1 MKNIDINSNIV
12 EAILIASDE
21 VLTQTKLNNC
31 LDKGHEIDLEE
42 SVEFL
47 NNFYEK
53 NERSFFIMQVANGY
67 LLATHKDYE
76 QFIRKFIN
84 RSGRIRL
91 SYAALETLA
100 IISYRQPITNPDIEK
115 IRGVN
120 SSGVI
125 STLMERNLVTVKGR
139 SDSPGRPLLYVTTD
153 DFLKYFGLNSSADL
167 PRLKELDEIIHG
179 KENKSQKRDETEINS
194 TSDSESQSEN

>member
-1 MKNIDINSNIV
+1 MKTIDINAKIV
-12 EAILIASDE
+12 EAILVASDE
-21 VLTQTKLNNC
+21 AITQGKLDKC
-31 LDKGHEIDLEE
+31 LDEGHQIDLDNTIKY
-42 SVEFL
+42 L

-53 NERSFFIMQVANGY
+53 ADRSFFIMKVAGGY

-76 QFIRKFIN
+76 KFIRKFIN

-100 IISYRQPITNPDIEK
+100 IISYKQPITHPEIER

-120 SSGVI
+120 SGGVI

-139 SDSPGRPLLYVTTD
+139 ANSPGRPLLYATTE
-153 DFLKYFGLNSSADL
+153 DFLKYFGLNSSSDL

-179 KENKSQKRDETEINS
+179 KNNISQKTAEPNPIREEKTDN
-194 TSDSESQSEN
+194 DQ

>member
-1 MKNIDINSNIV
+1 MKTIDINSKIV

-21 VLTQTKLNNC
+21 ALTQAKLNKC
-31 LDKGHEIDLEE
+31 LDEGHELDLDNTIEY
-42 SVEFL
+42 L

-53 NERSFFIMQVANGY
+53 NDRSFFIMKVAGGY
-67 LLATHKDYE
+67 VLATHKDYE
-76 QFIRKFIN
+76 KYIRKFIN

-100 IISYRQPITNPDIEK
+100 IISYKQPITHPEIEK

-120 SSGVI
+120 SGGVI

-139 SDSPGRPLLYVTTD
+139 ADSPGRPLLYATTE
-153 DFLKYFGLNSSADL
+153 DFLKYFGLNSSSDL

-179 KENKSQKRDETEINS
+179 KNNKSQKSPEPNPIRAEK
-194 TSDSESQSEN
+194 ENNDQ

>member
-1 MKNIDINSNIV
+1 MKKIEIDSNIV

-21 VLTQTKLNNC
+21 ALTQLKLDKC
-31 LDKGHEIDLEE
+31 LDEGHEINLQET
-42 SVEFL
+42 VEYL
-47 NNFYEK
+47 NDFYDK
-53 NERSFFIMQVANGY
+53 SNRSFFIRQIAGGY

-76 QFIRKFIN
+76 KFIRKFIN

-100 IISYRQPITNPDIEK
+100 IIAYRQPITNPEIEN

-139 SDSPGRPLLYVTTD
+139 ADSPGRPLLHVTTE
-153 DFLKYFGLNSSADL
+153 DFLKYFGLNSPSDL
-167 PRLKELDEIIHG
+167 PRLKELDEIIYG
-179 KENKSQKRDETEINS
+179 KNNKAQKQEESISTDETETN
-194 TSDSESQSEN
+194 E